1 MCKQDAR
8 KLVAAAIQILHAKIN
23 WETTIVKSLKADALQ
38 ATTRKDT
45 AKRHVISVAPPVITP
60 VKINWEEEDVGG
72 WDEDVVEVDMCNKI
86 ARRLVSVVNQ
96 HAFN

>member
-1 MCKQDAR
+1 MCNQDAR
-8 KLVAAAIQILHAKIN
+8 KLVAAAIQVLHVKIN
-23 WETTIVKSLKADALQ
+23 CGTTIVQSSRADALQ

-45 AKRHVISVAPPVITP
+45 AKRLVISVALPVTTP
-60 VKINWEEEDVGG
+60 VRINWEEEDVGG